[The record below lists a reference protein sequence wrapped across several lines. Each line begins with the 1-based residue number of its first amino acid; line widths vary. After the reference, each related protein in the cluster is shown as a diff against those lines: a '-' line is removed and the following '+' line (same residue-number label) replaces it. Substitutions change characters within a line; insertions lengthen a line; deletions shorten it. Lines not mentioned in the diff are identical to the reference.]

1 MKILGT
7 YRLTTILVISF
18 LSLNASLIAQTYT
31 LQKSA
36 SQMEVFGTSN
46 LHDWELTVEN
56 MQGTIEVKQEGNVIK
71 SISKLDLSILAESLK
86 SGKNGMDKNTFKA
99 LNTEDYKNI
108 TYKLKSVESINS
120 KSGGECT
127 LNTIGDLMLAGITQ
141 PISIVF
147 NAKIL
152 QDRITLSGEKEINM
166 TDYKIEPPKALFGTI
181 TTGEKV
187 IIKFKTTFTN

>member
-7 YRLTTILVISF
+7 YRLTAILVISF
-18 LSLNASLIAQTYT
+18 LSLNASLLAQTFT

-36 SQMEVFGTSN
+36 SQMAVFGTSN

-56 MQGTIEVKQEGNVIK
+56 MQGTIEVKLEGNVLK

-99 LNTEDYKNI
+99 LNTKDYQNI
-108 TYKLKSVESINS
+108 TYKLKSVESINA
-120 KSGGECT
+120 KSSGEYT
-127 LNTIGDLMLAGITQ
+127 VNTTGDLMLAGVTK
-141 PISIVF
+141 PISLVF
-147 NAKIL
+147 DAKIV
-152 QDRITLSGEKEINM
+152 QSMITLSGEKEINM

-187 IIKFKTTFTN
+187 IIKFKATFTN

>member
-7 YRLTTILVISF
+7 YRLTAVLVISF
-18 LSLNASLIAQTYT
+18 LSLNASLLAQTFT

-56 MQGTIEVKQEGNVIK
+56 MQGTIEVKQEGNVLK

-99 LNTEDYKNI
+99 LNTKDYQNI
-108 TYKLKSVESINS
+108 TYKLKSVEGINA
-120 KSGGECT
+120 KSSGEYT
-127 LNTIGDLMLAGITQ
+127 VNTTGDLMLAGVTR
-141 PISIVF
+141 PISLVF
-147 NAKIL
+147 DAKIV
-152 QDRITLSGEKEINM
+152 QSKITLSGEKEINM

-187 IIKFKTTFTN
+187 IIKFKGTFTN

>member
-7 YRLTTILVISF
+7 YRLTAILVISF
-18 LSLNASLIAQTYT
+18 LSLNASLLAQTFT

-108 TYKLKSVESINS
+108 TYKLKSVESINN
-120 KSGGECT
+120 KSDGECT
-127 LNTIGDLMLAGITQ
+127 LNTTGDLMLAGVTQ

-147 NAKIL
+147 HAKIV
-152 QDRITLSGEKEINM
+152 QHKITLSGEKEINM

>member
-18 LSLNASLIAQTYT
+18 LSLNASLLAQTFT

-36 SQMEVFGTSN
+36 SQMAVFGTSN

-56 MQGTIEVKQEGNVIK
+56 MQGTIEVKQEGNVLK

-99 LNTEDYKNI
+99 LNTKDYQNI
-108 TYKLKSVESINS
+108 TYKLKSVESINA
-120 KSGGECT
+120 KNSGEYT
-127 LNTIGDLMLAGITQ
+127 VNTTGDLMLAGVTK
-141 PISIVF
+141 PISLVF
-147 NAKIL
+147 DAKIV
-152 QDRITLSGEKEINM
+152 QSKITLSGEKEINM

-187 IIKFKTTFTN
+187 IIKFKATFTN

>member
-7 YRLTTILVISF
+7 YRLTTILVIFF

-36 SQMEVFGTSN
+36 SQMEVLGTSN

-120 KSGGECT
+120 KSDGECT
-127 LNTIGDLMLAGITQ
+127 LNTTGDLMLAGVTH

-152 QDRITLSGEKEINM
+152 QDKITLSGEKEINM

>member
-7 YRLTTILVISF
+7 YRLTTILVIFF

-36 SQMEVFGTSN
+36 SQMEVLGTSN

-127 LNTIGDLMLAGITQ
+127 LNTTGDLMLAGVTQ

-152 QDRITLSGEKEINM
+152 QDKITLSGEKEINM